1 MFLSDRERPQL
12 TTVCY
17 VFNKEGEEQFIDLVC
32 LRFFCIV
39 FVFLFFFFF
48 FNILEGVQQFG
59 YKKLINQKTITFL
72 LGFFC
77 LLACFVL

>member
-39 FVFLFFFFF
+39 FVFLVFFF
-48 FNILEGVQQFG
+48 LS
-59 YKKLINQKTITFL
+59 TFWKGCSNL
-72 LGFFC
+72 DIKN
-77 LLACFVL
+77 